1 MRIRTSGVV
10 RLLMA
15 LVVATACGSGP
26 STVATTSP
34 SPAAVLDDHFGFIA
48 GNSVRVESGARP
60 LFVLAIPSDTAGVV
74 SPDGRRLAYLADN
87 QLNVINIASGAQP
100 RTLFA
105 LGAKEGA
112 MYLAWSSDSTG
123 LVVGVTGPLAPVNE
137 GLPSYTKLRVVD
149 AAGGASRDVI
159 SIPQASVVPLAWD
172 RQAHLI
178 SAYEATQSG
187 AGAYDVVA
195 ESGTFQRTNAKT
207 DLYILAASQDGKH
220 VFGHGDPNNVVRVW
234 PIDSYDR
241 GVELRGTT
249 DEHVATV
256 AWRPGTAEVGVLFHG
271 DRLELWDA
279 NGARRTI
286 ALPAA
291 KASSD
296 RLATLAFRADGKAV
310 VISRQSGVEGSTESR
325 SISRVVEASLSR
337 WSAMVP
343 WPVHRSGSAPSS
355 TQPVTRTGR
364 GLAARHT
371 INRGNATTPKS
382 KAERPIAEA
391 SRAPGRRADVRRFRD
406 RALTP

>member
-1 MRIRTSGVV
+1 
-10 RLLMA
+10 MA

-310 VISRQSGVEGSTESR
+310 VISRQSGVEGSTDTYAVAVDLASGR
-325 SISRVVEASLSR
+325 SVLIPMVGDGPLAGTSVRISS
-337 WSAMVP
+337 
-343 WPVHRSGSAPSS
+343 
-355 TQPVTRTGR
+355 
-364 GLAARHT
+364 
-371 INRGNATTPKS
+371 
-382 KAERPIAEA
+382 
-391 SRAPGRRADVRRFRD
+391 
-406 RALTP
+406 

>member
-1 MRIRTSGVV
+1 MDDAGTGCVVGAQRFIDAPQNQSVTSPQSARYRVMRIRTSGVV

-34 SPAAVLDDHFGFIA
+34 SPAAVFDDHFGFIA
-48 GNSVRVESGARP
+48 GHSVRVESGARP
-60 LFVLAIPSDTAGVV
+60 VFVLAIPSDTAGVV

-220 VFGHGDPNNVVRVW
+220 VFGHDDPNNVVRVW

-310 VISRQSGVEGSTESR
+310 VISRQSGVEGSTETYAVAVDLASGR
-325 SISRVVEASLSR
+325 SVLIPMVGDGPLAGTSVRISS
-337 WSAMVP
+337 
-343 WPVHRSGSAPSS
+343 
-355 TQPVTRTGR
+355 
-364 GLAARHT
+364 
-371 INRGNATTPKS
+371 
-382 KAERPIAEA
+382 
-391 SRAPGRRADVRRFRD
+391 
-406 RALTP
+406 